1 VITRLVGV
9 PIGLVIGGV
18 SWVFGRLDES
28 MTGTAFVGGNQV
40 TEALQQVWD
49 ATLRGLEQLV
59 APDWGAIVRALPVL
73 VALLVVIAG
82 GLLARRWVTALAADG
97 RRATGHRA
105 GATTGGD
112 RARRWFWPWFIP
124 VGLLVALAGLVF
136 RPVDPSSGIA
146 APANLPVLILG
157 VAMTL
162 LFVAASVAEWEQAEA
177 NPSSG
182 ARAGSAV
189 TGARH
194 HPTARGRASRRGAV
208 PGALRLVPIGLI
220 VVLGGL
226 VLTPRDPRTG
236 APDPANLPVLV
247 AGVIVVLASVAA
259 AVAEWERTGSGP
271 PAADALGSGAR
282 PPVPAAPE
290 ADQASGQV
298 DTRDRFRPS
307 ILP

>member
-1 VITRLVGV
+1 
-9 PIGLVIGGV
+9 
-18 SWVFGRLDES
+18 
-28 MTGTAFVGGNQV
+28 V
-40 TEALQQVWD
+40 TEALQRVWD

-59 APDWGAIVRALPVL
+59 APDWGAIVRTLPVL
-73 VALLVVIAG
+73 VGLLVVIVG

-97 RRATGHRA
+97 RRADRRRA
-105 GATTGGD
+105 GGTTGGG

-124 VGLLVALAGLVF
+124 VGLLMALVGLVF
-136 RPVDPSSGIA
+136 RPVDPSTGIA

-157 VAMTL
+157 VAMAL
-162 LFVAASVAEWEQAEA
+162 LFVAASVAEWEQAETDA
-177 NPSSG
+177 LSG

-189 TGARH
+189 AGSAVAGARH
-194 HPTARGRASRRGAV
+194 HPTARGRASRRGGV
-208 PGALRLVPIGLI
+208 PGALRLVPIGVI

-226 VLTPRDPRTG
+226 VLTPRDPRSG

-259 AVAEWERTGSGP
+259 AVVEWERTESEP
-271 PAADALGSGAR
+271 PAADALGFEAR
-282 PPVPAAPE
+282 PPIPTAPG
-290 ADQASGQV
+290 ADRASGQA